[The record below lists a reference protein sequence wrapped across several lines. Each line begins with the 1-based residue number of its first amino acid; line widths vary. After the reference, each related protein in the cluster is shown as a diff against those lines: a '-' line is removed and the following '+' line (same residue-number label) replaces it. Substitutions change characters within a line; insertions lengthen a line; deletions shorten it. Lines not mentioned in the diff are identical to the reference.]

1 MDSYTYRFST
11 QKSPGEI
18 FQLLLDIDQ
27 WWSGLYEE
35 SIMGKSQNLGDE
47 FSFSAGGGMHITKQ
61 KLVELIPNK
70 KIVWQVTESNLTFLD
85 NPFEWE
91 NSKLS
96 FDITEQKNVTHVL
109 FTHVGLEPQIECYT
123 NCSTAWSQYFSKLEE
138 KLKSQVM

>member
-47 FSFSAGGGMHITKQ
+47 FSFSAGGGMHVTKQ

-96 FDITEQKNVTHVL
+96 FDITEQKNETHVL

>member
-47 FSFSAGGGMHITKQ
+47 FSFSAGGGMHVTKQ

-70 KIVWQVTESNLTFLD
+70 KIVWQVIDSKLTFLD

-96 FDITEQKNVTHVL
+96 FDITEQKNETHVL